1 MNERLTQLRMHL
13 NLSQEEMGTKI
24 GVSRFSISNY
34 ESGKRNLTDRT
45 IADICREFRVNEEWF
60 RSGIGE
66 MFLQTDDN
74 IINELSAKYGLSTL
88 DKKILAGYLSLPDQ
102 DKQIL
107 KNLVLR
113 LASDYTE
120 TRTLEEQREID
131 KQKEL
136 DAYSQELD
144 AESMGK
150 TSYHSAG

>member
-1 MNERLTQLRMHL
+1 
-13 NLSQEEMGTKI
+13 
-24 GVSRFSISNY
+24 
-34 ESGKRNLTDRT
+34 
-45 IADICREFRVNEEWF
+45 
-60 RSGIGE
+60 